1 MPSTLFNIWNL
12 LRDYKRVI
20 RNNNDMSIVYI
31 LYQVIMFVFTIT
43 GPGMIFILLI
53 SNLGTVLD
61 IQPFHSL
68 IINLIPL
75 LMFMIVCI
83 VGKPDIQ
90 ISFATILT
98 IIYAMVMVA
107 TPIVMAIEIVE
118 DTIASTN
125 IVSLSLVFGPIFI
138 AGLFHPRVMI

>member
-20 RNNNDMSIVYI
+20 RNNNDMSIFYI
-31 LYQVIMFVFTIT
+31 LYQVIMLVFTIT

-53 SNLGTVLD
+53 SNTGTVFGFH
-61 IQPFHSL
+61 PFHSL

-138 AGLFHPRVMI
+138 AGLFHPQVMI

>member
-20 RNNNDMSIVYI
+20 RNNNDMSIFYI
-31 LYQVIMFVFTIT
+31 LYQVIMLVFTIT

-53 SNLGTVLD
+53 SNTGTIFGIL
-61 IQPFHSL
+61 PLNSL
-68 IINLIPL
+68 IISLIPL
-75 LMFMIVCI
+75 LMFMIVCF
-83 VGKPDIQ
+83 VGKPDFQ

-107 TPIVMAIEIVE
+107 APIVLAIEIAA
-118 DTIASTN
+118 DKWSSPN
-125 IVSLSLVFGPIFI
+125 IVSLFLVLGPIFI